1 MRRKFF
7 FMSLMLM
14 GLVSLFS
21 SCVDGDYYD
30 LYEDEELLSPRN
42 KRGKDVHGSMIDLS
56 MYPWMSSDGEYAGW
70 YKAECVACCYSNIF
84 GADKVTS
91 RMMTILAAYGSFE
104 DNYSTY
110 FTSVQYSGVP
120 TCAVETLFGSS
131 KLYPSE
137 IAAWCVSHNVGSD
150 WRDVQNENWVS
161 FADATGGDAGG
172 THVAAVHS
180 LNLVRDGDGYLIR
193 IRVVDQNNDGIVH
206 NKYQIRLNRHKQF
219 SNTGALHYF
228 IDAR

>member
-14 GLVSLFS
+14 GLVSLFT

-30 LYEDEELLSPRN
+30 LYDDEELLSPRN

-56 MYPWMSSDGEYAGW
+56 MYPKMSSDGEYAGW
-70 YKAECVACCYSNIF
+70 YNAECVACCFSNIF

-104 DNYSTY
+104 DYYDTY
-110 FTSVQYSGVP
+110 FNSVQNSGVP

-131 KLYPSE
+131 KLYPSD

-161 FADATGGDAGG
+161 FAYATGDDAGG

-180 LNLVRDGDGYLIR
+180 LNLVPDGSGYLITIR
-193 IRVVDQNNDGIVH
+193 IVDQKKDGDVH
-206 NKYQIRLNRHKQF
+206 NKYKIRLNQYKQY
-219 SNTGALHYF
+219 SNTGALLYF